1 VRLLVS
7 WSREETVPHGARV
20 VVAGA
25 IGAVLLGHGPL
36 RAQEVDE
43 PEPCTSTVRLGQAQ
57 ACWAREAE
65 HADVEMR
72 QAYLTALAGLPSRAA
87 DALKKAQKLWLE
99 FRDAHVATLFGVP
112 DPVATYGP
120 EYPMCLSIARW
131 RLTRDRTREL
141 KRLLRRDEDDV
152 CPL

>member
-1 VRLLVS
+1 
-7 WSREETVPHGARV
+7 VPYGARV

-25 IGAVLLGHGPL
+25 MGAVLLGGVPL
-36 RAQEVDE
+36 PAQEVDE
-43 PEPCTSTVRLGQAQ
+43 PEPCTSTVRLGEAN

-65 HADVEMR
+65 RADVEMR
-72 QAYLTALAGLPSRAA
+72 QAYLTALAGLPSRSAE
-87 DALKKAQKLWLE
+87 ALKKAQKLWLE

-112 DPVATYGP
+112 NPVATYGA

-141 KRLLRRDEDDV
+141 KRLLQHDEDEV